1 MKKNCFP
8 LAETVLEQDF
18 MRITIITYYLWS
30 AKLQVLFLLKSIQN
44 SKGKT
49 AYITKPDNVNI
60 HVISDDLATSIEW
73 IYTIDDFSA
82 SNYSRIVF
90 YKNGEVAAQSQFKG
104 EWKTVKLVTRT

>member
-1 MKKNCFP
+1 MDS
-8 LAETVLEQDF
+8 LAEVFTVL
-18 MRITIITYYLWS
+18 
-30 AKLQVLFLLKSIQN
+30 N

-49 AYITKPDNVNI
+49 AYIAKPDNVNI

>member
-1 MKKNCFP
+1 MDS
-8 LAETVLEQDF
+8 LAEVFTVL
-18 MRITIITYYLWS
+18 
-30 AKLQVLFLLKSIQN
+30 N

-49 AYITKPDNVNI
+49 AYIAKPDNVNI
-60 HVISDDLATSIEW
+60 HVISDDLASSIEW

-90 YKNGEVAAQSQFKG
+90 YKKGEVPAQSQFKG